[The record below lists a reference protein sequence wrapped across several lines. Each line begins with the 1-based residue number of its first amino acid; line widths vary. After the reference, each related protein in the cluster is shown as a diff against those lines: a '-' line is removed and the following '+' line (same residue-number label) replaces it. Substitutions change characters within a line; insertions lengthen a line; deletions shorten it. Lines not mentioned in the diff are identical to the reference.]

1 MPITLYRGD
10 SRPPDPLNPAD
21 PPTAANSIRGAGGFQ
36 PWVITPLATGREVI
50 NRCIV
55 PRGPV
60 PALPPPADQTSLQA
74 LLTTSNVSLI
84 DVLRNI
90 KAEKTRRTI
99 HLSTDTTIDS
109 GGYPTGYVYQMQFNL
124 NVQALGQG
132 AVTAVNAD
140 TQLASAT
147 KANVFFDG
155 ATLATSTLF
164 GISGGPVN
172 PGVEAAFLT
181 VIPMAYITHY
191 CIPGKADAG
200 SATRPWIAF

>member
-10 SRPPDPLNPAD
+10 SRPPDPLD
-21 PPTAANSIRGAGGFQ
+21 PTQAPTAANSIRGAGGFQ
-36 PWVITPLATGREVI
+36 PWVVTPLATGREVI
-50 NRCIV
+50 NRCLP

-60 PALPPPADQTSLQA
+60 PALPPPADQTGLQA
-74 LLTTSNVSLI
+74 LLATPNVSLI
-84 DVLRNI
+84 DVLRDI
-90 KAEKTRRTI
+90 KSEKTRRTI
-99 HLSTDTTIDS
+99 HLSTDTTVDA
-109 GGYPTGYVYQMQFNL
+109 GGYSTGYIYQMTFNL

-132 AVTAVNAD
+132 AVTPVNAD

-155 ATLATSTLF
+155 ATLATSNLF
-164 GISGGPVN
+164 GISGGPVD

-191 CIPGKADAG
+191 CVPGNEAAG
-200 SATRPWIAF
+200 SAARPWIAF

>member
-10 SRPPDPLNPAD
+10 SRPPDPLD
-21 PPTAANSIRGAGGFQ
+21 PTQAPTAANSIRGAGGFQ
-36 PWVITPLATGREVI
+36 PWVVTPLATGREVI

-60 PALPPPADQTSLQA
+60 PALTPPADQTGLQA
-74 LLTTSNVSLI
+74 LLATPNVSLI

-99 HLSTDTTIDS
+99 HISTDTSSDV
-109 GGYPTGYVYQMQFNL
+109 GGYGSGYVYQMQFNL
-124 NVQALGQG
+124 NVQTQGQG
-132 AVTAVNAD
+132 AMAAVNNAA
-140 TQLASAT
+140 QLASAVR
-147 KANVFFDG
+147 ANVFFDG
-155 ATLATSTLF
+155 ATLATSNLF

-181 VIPMAYITHY
+181 VIPLANITHY
-191 CIPGKADAG
+191 CVPGLAAPG
-200 SATRPWIAF
+200 SPARPWIVF